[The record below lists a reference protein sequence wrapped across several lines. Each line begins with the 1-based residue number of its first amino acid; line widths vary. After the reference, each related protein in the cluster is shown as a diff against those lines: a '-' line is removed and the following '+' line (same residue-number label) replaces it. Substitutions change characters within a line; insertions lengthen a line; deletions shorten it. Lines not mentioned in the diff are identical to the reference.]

1 MENTNTKFAEAF
13 IKAQLEMTNA
23 LKDSTNP
30 HFKSKYADL
39 TAVREACIPAL
50 NKNDIAVLQPIIQLD
65 GKQYVKTILLHK
77 SGESMD
83 CLTEIVNERNTA
95 QAIGSGITYARRYG
109 LQSLTC
115 IGAEDDDGNEASKQ
129 AEKKIEPIKNITIEQ
144 GIEIEN
150 FSKSIGFDIKNIC
163 LYYKINSIIEL
174 PAKYFTPVMNTLKNK
189 SVVKDNAI
197 IKEVKNA
204 NS

>member
-23 LKDSTNP
+23 LKESTNP

-50 NKNDIAVLQPIIQLD
+50 NKNDIAVLQPIIQLE

-163 LYYKINSIIEL
+163 LYYKIDSIIDL

-189 SVVKDNAI
+189 SVVK
-197 IKEVKNA
+197 EVKNA